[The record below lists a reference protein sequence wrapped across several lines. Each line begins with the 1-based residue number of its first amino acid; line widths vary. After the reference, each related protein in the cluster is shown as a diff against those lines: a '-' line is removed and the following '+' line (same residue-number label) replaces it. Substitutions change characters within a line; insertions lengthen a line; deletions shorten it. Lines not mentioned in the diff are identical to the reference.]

1 MKKFLL
7 AITVL
12 TCVFATTKAQQLA
25 LTSGRAN
32 SLSGIETSSDASRSI
47 VAFPGAEG
55 YGAYATG
62 GRGCQVV
69 HVTNLNAAG
78 TGSLADAVSQPNRFV
93 VFDVGGVIDITGK
106 SITISSNITIAGQT
120 APGEGI
126 TIYGGRVIASNAK
139 NVIMRYI
146 RMRGGKSVN
155 SSKCTLTLDYVE
167 NFIMDHCS
175 VSWGPWDNVHIKDA
189 NNVTWQY
196 CINSEG
202 IEPQR
207 FGSITDG
214 TRNWTIHH
222 CLWAD
227 NKSRNP
233 KMKCYLQYYNNV
245 IYNYGMG
252 IIGGHSAADN
262 YQDVMNNYFIAGPD
276 GSYKYFDDWTETDHL
291 YSTGN
296 YYDGNCDGQLN
307 GTLITDYNS
316 ATPMPNP
323 NFKTTHPMNVESAAD
338 AYQIIVDHVGASR
351 VRDIHDN
358 RILEQLT
365 SLGKK
370 GSFIANEDDIGG
382 IGNVANGP
390 KPQDTDN
397 DGMPDEWENENGLN
411 PNVDDANAYTIGGG
425 YTNIE
430 HYVNSLAQKSSYLM
444 YPTNPEASLV
454 DATTAKIT
462 WQNNEKETATA
473 IVVEQSEDGKTFTEI
488 QRLAGNATE
497 TVVTGLTADKVYYFR
512 MKTIGPDNVESL
524 YSATVSVNDEY
535 MRPGGG
541 TRAGVSIF
549 ESEEGKLYRIVCYAT
564 IPYNSSTNFN
574 GIPKYLT
581 FNANGTLGTTEDF
594 IWDDPNLLWVI
605 TPVEGGYAISNYG
618 NKKYIATTNNI
629 TISDA
634 ARIGTSDTPTVLTIN
649 YTGDKQPSQ
658 SGLFGDVSMYRINS
672 PSNHDYQIRAR
683 GFVDDWI
690 YANGTIDRA
699 DMAFTFVGID
709 ASLITVFVTKLN
721 NTIDEALRL
730 ANGAKTDVTL
740 GYPSEAVNDLMNVVA
755 EAQTFVQNVT
765 EQTEQEDIDAQVTAL
780 QNAMTAFN
788 ATCIYT
794 FEGFSTDLAY
804 NIYSYGTNP
813 GARDADATT
822 SIQRRYLYAL
832 NNGNGAADG
841 LVYRVGLSDND
852 INGGKQDAYRTDPQ
866 ALWAFESAGDG
877 YVFARNLSDGQYLQI
892 ENQLSVEPV
901 AIHPTYAK
909 IDNGKIAFYMDAT
922 EEGKRLFN
930 VGTLDSDGKGGPLEF
945 FAIHADRTRLRWVI
959 EETDVEAI
967 LPTAVRSIKT
977 TSTRAKGFF
986 NLQGMPLPQRPASG
1000 IYLERTTDADGNVSV
1015 SKIMAK

>member
-12 TCVFATTKAQQLA
+12 TCALISVKAQQL
-25 LTSGRAN
+25 
-32 SLSGIETSSDASRSI
+32 
-47 VAFPGAEG
+47 AFPGAEG

-139 NVIMRYI
+139 NVILRYI

-245 IYNYGMG
+245 VYNYGMG

-296 YYDGNCDGQLN
+296 YYDGDCDGQLN
-307 GTLITDYNS
+307 GTLITDHNS
-316 ATPMPNP
+316 ATAMPNP

-338 AYQIIVDHVGASR
+338 AYQTIVDHVGASR
-351 VRDIHDN
+351 VRDVHDK

-370 GSFIANEDDIGG
+370 GSFITNEDDIGG

-411 PNVDDANAYTIGGG
+411 PNVNDANEYTLGDG

-430 HYVNSLAQKSSYLM
+430 HYVNSLAQKSSYIM

-454 DATTAKIT
+454 SATIAKIT
-462 WQNNEKETATA
+462 WTNTEKETATA

-488 QRLAGNATE
+488 KRLAGNSTQ
-497 TVVTGLTADKVYYFR
+497 TVVTGLTPDKIYYFR
-512 MKTIGPDNVESL
+512 MKTIGPDDVESL

-541 TRAGVSIF
+541 TPAGTTTF
-549 ESEEGKLYRIVCYAT
+549 EPQEGKLYRIISYAT
-564 IPYNSSTNFN
+564 VPYNSSTNFN

-581 FNANGTLGTTEDF
+581 FNANGTLGTTEDYL
-594 IWDDPNLLWVI
+594 WDDPDLLWII
-605 TPVEGGYAISNYG
+605 TPVEDGFNIRNYG
-618 NKKYIATTNNI
+618 NKKYIADRNAS
-629 TISDA
+629 ISGAD
-634 ARIGTSDTPTVLTIN
+634 RIGSSDNATVLTIN
-649 YTGDKQPSQ
+649 YTNDQQPSQ
-658 SGLFGDVSMYRINS
+658 SGLYGSVSMYRINS
-672 PSNHDYQIRAR
+672 AAASNMQIRAR
-683 GFVDDWI
+683 GFVDDWFWGS
-690 YANGTIDRA
+690 GTFDRA
-699 DMAFTFVGID
+699 DMVFTFSDID
-709 ASLITVFVTKLN
+709 ASLVKVSVTKLN
-721 NTIDEALRL
+721 NTIESALKL
-730 ANGAKTDVTL
+730 ANGAQTDVTL
-740 GYPSEAVNDLMNVVA
+740 GYPTEAVNQLMNAIA
-755 EAQTFVQNVT
+755 EAQAFADGVT
-765 EQTEQEDIDAQVTAL
+765 EDTPQEDIDAQVTKL
-780 QNAMTAFN
+780 SNAMTAFN
-788 ATCIYT
+788 DTRIYT

-813 GARDADATT
+813 NARDADATT
-822 SIQRRYLYAL
+822 SIQRRYLYAVE
-832 NNGNGAADG
+832 NTSGANDN
-841 LVYRVGLSDND
+841 LVYRIGLSDNE
-852 INGGKQDAYRTDPQ
+852 IKNGKQDAIASDPA
-866 ALWAFESAGDG
+866 ALWVFESAGNG
-877 YVFARNLSDGQYLQI
+877 YVYARNMSDGQYLQI
-892 ENQLSVEPV
+892 ETTLSVEPV
-901 AIHPTYAK
+901 SFRPYYAK
-909 IDNGKIAFYMDAT
+909 QDNGKMAFFMDAT
-922 EEGKRLFN
+922 EEAKRLFN
-930 VGTLDSDGKGGPLEF
+930 VGTMDSDGKGGVLEF
-945 FAIHADRTRLRWVI
+945 FSIHADRTRLRWVI
-959 EETDVEAI
+959 EETDIEAV
-967 LPTAVRSIKT
+967 LPTPTILRSVEFMNNVQT
-977 TSTRAKGFF
+977 NLY
-986 NLQGMPLPQRPASG
+986 NLQGMPLTQQPSSG
-1000 IYLERTTDADGNVSV
+1000 VYLERTTDDDGNVSV
-1015 SKIMAK
+1015 KKKIAQ